1 MMGWKPKTGRTQ
13 TPCETIVEAAV
24 EYTTIFLREQVE
36 WLIYFGIVKGDDD
49 DNSSEPPQDAPPP
62 DDL

>member
-1 MMGWKPKTGRTQ
+1 MMDWMPMTGRKL
-13 TPCETIVEAAV
+13 TPCETIAGAV
-24 EYTTIFLREQVE
+24 QDYTELYLREQVE